1 MGCEFFFPFIL
12 FHFFSFAFLIFV
24 SVCVLTL
31 NTYQKVREMPGR
43 PRSTLLDREELISP
57 RRMRMFF
64 DRYYV
69 TGRRE
74 EDEWRYWSE
83 CLLTMQTLVTGVY

>member
-1 MGCEFFFPFIL
+1 
-12 FHFFSFAFLIFV
+12 
-24 SVCVLTL
+24 
-31 NTYQKVREMPGR
+31 MPGR

-69 TGRRE
+69 TGQRE

-83 CLLTMQTLVTGVY
+83 LSLGVIDCGDGSVLT